1 MMYINPIM
9 LEPTTVSI
17 AVYLLSRS
25 TTTLTR
31 NKRLINRN
39 PFYMKKKICK
49 WVLRNKK
56 EIVETVIDETN
67 ELAMESLNF
76 IHLKYLNPSI
86 FMMIY
91 FVLLMIVI
99 IF

>member
-56 EIVETVIDETN
+56 ELVEIVIDETN
-67 ELAMESLNF
+67 ELAMESLNL
-76 IHLKYLNPSI
+76 IHLNPSV
-86 FMMIY
+86 FMIIY
-91 FVLLMIVI
+91 LVLLVVVI

>member
-9 LEPTTVSI
+9 LEPTTASI
-17 AVYLLSRS
+17 AVYLLSR

-31 NKRLINRN
+31 NKRLIDRN

-56 EIVETVIDETN
+56 ELVEIVIDETN

-86 FMMIY
+86 FITIY
-91 FVLLMIVI
+91 LILLIIVI
-99 IF
+99 VF

>member
-9 LEPTTVSI
+9 LEPTTASI

-25 TTTLTR
+25 TTLTR
-31 NKRLINRN
+31 NKRLIHRN
-39 PFYMKKKICK
+39 PFYLKKKICK

-56 EIVETVIDETN
+56 ELVEIVIEETN
-67 ELAMESLNF
+67 ELAMESLNL

-91 FVLLMIVI
+91 LVLLVIVI